1 VGACGLKTLLTSP
14 DIFVCYC
21 SAIAKETTMTLN
33 HMILFYVKNPLASAA
48 FYTRLLGEKPID
60 ASPGFAMFKVNDTT
74 MLGLWNAAGVEPKP
88 EVAAGASELAFQVAD
103 IGQVDDYHKRWSQEE
118 FPIAQRPTQM
128 DFGYTFT
135 ALDPDGHRL
144 RVFAAS

>member
-1 VGACGLKTLLTSP
+1 MS
-14 DIFVCYC
+14 
-21 SAIAKETTMTLN
+21 MTPN
-33 HMILFYVKNPLASAA
+33 HMILFYVKDPMSSAA

-60 ASPGFAMFKVNDTT
+60 ASPGFAMFKVNDGT
-74 MLGLWNAAGVEPKP
+74 MLGLWNVAGVAPEPQA
-88 EVAAGASELAFQVAD
+88 VAGASELAFHVAD
-103 IGQVDDYHKRWSQEE
+103 ISQVDDYYTRWSEE
-118 FPIAQRPTQM
+118 QFHIAQHPTHM